1 MTIPQTQSH
10 IRDIGLAREGR
21 RKIEWVKRNMPI
33 LSRMEAE
40 FSRTKPFA
48 GVKIS
53 LSVHLEA
60 KTAYLSKVLAA
71 GGAQMSVTGSNPLST
86 QDDVAAGLVADGIN
100 VHAWHGSTPE
110 EYSAHIQQTLAHGP
124 NVIID
129 DGGDLIHALHVKLP
143 NLVPEVWGGCE
154 ETTTGILR
162 LKAMER
168 EGVLRFPMMAVND
181 AMCKHL
187 FDNRY
192 GTGQSVFDAI
202 DRTTNLIVAGKTVVV
217 AGYGWCGK
225 GVAMRAKGLGA
236 RVVVTEID
244 PVKAIEAIMDG
255 FTVLPMLEAA
265 ALGDIFVTVT
275 GCERVIFGEHFARMK
290 NGAILSNAG
299 HFNVEICIPE
309 LEALSVSIEES
320 RKNITGYLMADGRRI
335 YLLGEGR
342 LVNLAC
348 GDGHPAEIMDMS
360 FTVQAL
366 SALYIVENH
375 LALKPGVFSIPE
387 AIDARISAM
396 KLESLGV
403 GIDTLTQA
411 QQVYLGSWGTE

>member
-1 MTIPQTQSH
+1 MKSV
-10 IRDIGLAREGR
+10 IRDISLADSGR

-33 LSRMEAE
+33 LAGLEEE
-40 FSRTKPFA
+40 FRKTRPFE

-71 GGAQMSVTGSNPLST
+71 GGAQMAVTGSNPLST
-86 QDDVAAGLVADGIN
+86 QDDVAAGLVADGID
-100 VHAWHGSTPE
+100 VYAWHGSTPSEYE
-110 EYSAHIQQTLAHGP
+110 EHILMTLEHGP
-124 NVIID
+124 NIIID
-129 DGGDLIHALHVKLP
+129 DGGDLVHALHTKRSQLIP
-143 NLVPEVWGGCE
+143 DVWGGCE

-168 EGVLRFPMMAVND
+168 DGVLRIPMMAVND

-192 GTGQSVFDAI
+192 GTGQSVWDGI
-202 DRTTNLIVAGKTVVV
+202 NRTTNLIVAGKTVVI

-236 RVVVTEID
+236 EVIVTEID
-244 PVKAIEAIMDG
+244 PVKAIEAVMDG
-255 FTVLPMLEAA
+255 FRVMPMDDAA
-265 ALGDIFVTVT
+265 PLGDIFITVT
-275 GCERVIFGEHFARMK
+275 GCKRVIYGDHYRKMK
-290 NGAILSNAG
+290 DGAVLCNAG
-299 HFNVEICIPE
+299 HFNVEVWIPE
-309 LEALSVSIEES
+309 LEELAVEIQES
-320 RKNITGYLMADGRRI
+320 RRNITGYRMADGRWL

-360 FTVQAL
+360 FAVQAL
-366 SALYIVENH
+366 ASLYISENRGK
-375 LALKPGVFSIPE
+375 LPPRVFDIP
-387 AIDARISAM
+387 AGIDERIAFM
-396 KLESLGV
+396 KLQSMGISIDSLTE
-403 GIDTLTQA
+403 DQKK
-411 QQVYLGSWGTE
+411 YLSSWDL